1 MQVCLDVAQFKPN
14 EITVKTVE
22 NSIIVEGKHE
32 ERQDDHGYISRQFTR
47 KYLLPKDYD
56 PNTVVS
62 SLSSDGVLSIKAPL
76 PQKLEDN
83 KERII
88 SIQQTGPAK
97 ASIKPNPE
105 HDDGKKK

>member
-14 EITVKTVE
+14 EITVKTIE

-32 ERQDDHGYISRQFTR
+32 ERQDEHGYISRQFTR
-47 KYLLPKDYD
+47 KYVLPKDYD

-62 SLSSDGVLSIKAPL
+62 SLSSDGVLSIKAPS
-76 PQKLEDN
+76 PQKSAEGN
-83 KERII
+83 ERII

-97 ASIKPNPE
+97 ASIKSNLE
-105 HDDGKKK
+105 HGDGKKN